1 MKGDRY
7 EGIFGGLFGCAVGD
21 ALGSSYEGAYR
32 DEKREVNMTG
42 GGQFNLKKGE
52 VTDDTLTMLA
62 LAETFC
68 ETEEFSRDIFLHK
81 VILTLR
87 EDDIT
92 FGRTTKTIT
101 SLLEQ
106 GCTPEEAVYALHITY
121 GSRTNG
127 SVMRTIPIGLVIQDD
142 VETTASRVSAFTHYD
157 KDAGDCCAVISRA
170 AAGLAAG
177 KSKAEILADIPKKY
191 LSGEL
196 IPSIDPVETTR
207 CALACF
213 RDGSG
218 YTDVIRRAC
227 VLGGDTDTIACIA
240 GGLAGILWGVPQKW
254 IDSLLLKDRIAEV
267 AEKLSSKAGEI
278 SSAEE
283 K

>member
-1 MKGDRY
+1 MTMNDDLNA
-7 EGIFGGLFGCAVGD
+7 GITGGLFGCAVGD
-21 ALGSSYEGAYR
+21 SIGSSYEGACR
-32 DEKREVNMTG
+32 DENRHIDMAG
-42 GGQFNLKKGE
+42 GGQFNLKLGE
-52 VTDDTLTMLA
+52 VTDDTLMMLA

-68 ETEEFSRDIFLHK
+68 ETGEFTPDLFLKK

-87 EDDIT
+87 EDDTT
-92 FGRTTKTIT
+92 FGRTTKTLA

-106 GCTPEEAVYALHITY
+106 GCTPEEAVYAFHIAC

-127 SVMRTIPIGLVIQDD
+127 SVMRTIPVGLVIEENI
-142 VETTASRVSAFTHYD
+142 ETTARRVSAFTHYD
-157 KDAGDCCAVISRA
+157 RDAGDCCAVIAKA
-170 AAGLAAG
+170 AAGLASG
-177 KSKAEILADIPKKY
+177 KSKAEVLAEIPETY

-213 RDGSG
+213 RDGDG

-254 IDSLLLKDRIAEV
+254 IDALLLKDRITQA
-267 AEKLSSKAGEI
+267 ARGI
-278 SSAEE
+278 SSLAAERIQW
-283 K
+283 